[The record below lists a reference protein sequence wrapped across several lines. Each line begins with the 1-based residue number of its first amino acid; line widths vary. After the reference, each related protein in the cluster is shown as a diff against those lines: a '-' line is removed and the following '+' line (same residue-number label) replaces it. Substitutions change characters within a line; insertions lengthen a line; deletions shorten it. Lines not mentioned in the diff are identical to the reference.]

1 MVANRFG
8 YRCSPKRLFC
18 KMFLDMDQSLYSY
31 SLCAAIPLM
40 LFFGFNMLF
49 ARVPERKI
57 FRNFLLS
64 RRIMGTAMLVL
75 SANYLVHF
83 FCSPRL
89 KDVNATILMNLD
101 TYFLCYW
108 LFSSALL
115 TLLNKRYITRTL
127 LLQHLAMWIAFTALA
142 AAIVIWVPKGDA
154 QHIGIVALA
163 TWLVIYGT
171 FLSVRMLRTY
181 AKAVKMFRDNHSDD
195 IGAYIRW
202 LSIFTIWA
210 IVFGVSCGLLTF
222 LPDRYVFLWVLSAI
236 PFYVY
241 LFCSYQNY
249 MLEFETVES
258 AIEDDLTMEQYDELN
273 TPANSFTVP
282 PYLADLER
290 RIKEWIEQEG
300 FCQPGLTLKDLSD
313 QLCTNRT
320 YLSEYINRVHHVNF
334 RDWITDLRIEFAKR
348 RMKECPQQKMFEISE
363 SSGFGSLSHFT
374 KTFSDKEGCTPAR
387 WRKSETI
394 VGDDAL

>member
-1 MVANRFG
+1 
-8 YRCSPKRLFC
+8 
-18 KMFLDMDQSLYSY
+18 MDQSLYSY

-49 ARVPERKI
+49 ARVPEREI

-64 RRIMGTAMLVL
+64 RRIMGIAMLVL

-108 LFSSALL
+108 LFSSALML
-115 TLLNKRYITRTL
+115 LLNRHYITRTR
-127 LLQHLAMWIAFTALA
+127 LLQHLAMWIAFTAMSA
-142 AAIVIWVPKGDA
+142 AVIVWLPKGDA
-154 QHIGIVALA
+154 QHIGIVVLA
-163 TWLVIYGT
+163 IWLVVYGT
-171 FLSVRMLRTY
+171 FLSVLLLRTY
-181 AKAVKMFRDNHSDD
+181 AKSVKMFRDNHSDD

-222 LPDRYVFLWVLSAI
+222 LPDEYVFLWVLSAI

-241 LFCSYQNY
+241 LFCCYQNY
-249 MLEFETVES
+249 MLAFEAVEN
-258 AIEDDLTMEQYDELN
+258 AIENDLAIENYADTEI
-273 TPANSFTVP
+273 VP
-282 PYLADLER
+282 SYHADLEKH
-290 RIKEWIEQEG
+290 ISEWIEQEG
-300 FCQPGLTLKDLSD
+300 FCKAGLTLRELAD
-313 QLCTNRT
+313 QLYTNRT

-348 RMKECPQQKMFEISE
+348 RMKECPDQKMLEISE

-387 WRKSETI
+387 WRKNEVI
-394 VGDDAL
+394 GDDDEEDL